1 MMVALILCFVYCW
14 NHYSKQAAGYYK
26 GFLCLSAC
34 ASVLTV
40 FAVSSV
46 DALNMN
52 LASAPVIA
60 VAIMVVK
67 AVLLL
72 VLGFWKDLGEK
83 NTWIVFYIIL
93 VLVMIFGFLFADVSS
108 VRFYRIGQTIA
119 RLAVD
124 GTIGL
129 SIRGKFEDKK
139 ARGSEA

>member
-1 MMVALILCFVYCW
+1 MVALILCFLYCW

-34 ASVLTV
+34 SSLITIFVV
-40 FAVSSV
+40 RSV

-52 LASAPVIA
+52 LASAPVVA
-60 VAIMVVK
+60 VVILVVK

-72 VLGFWKDLGEK
+72 ALGFWKDLGEK
-83 NTWIVFYIIL
+83 NTWIVFCILL
-93 VLVMIFGFLFADVSS
+93 VLDLIFGFLFADVPS
-108 VRFYRIGQTIA
+108 VRFYRIGQAIA

-139 ARGSEA
+139 ARGSAA